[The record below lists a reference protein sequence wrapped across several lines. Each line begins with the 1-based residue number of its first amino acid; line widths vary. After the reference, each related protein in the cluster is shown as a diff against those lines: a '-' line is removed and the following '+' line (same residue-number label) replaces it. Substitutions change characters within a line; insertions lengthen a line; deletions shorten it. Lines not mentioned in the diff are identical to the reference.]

1 VQELVVDF
9 ITSLDGYGA
18 ANGWPGWWGLQGPEY
33 LDWLAQQPERG
44 YTILMGATTYRMFAA
59 LADSGTSGLDPA
71 SDETAS
77 IAEISNA
84 DKVVFSSTLQEPLG
98 LPNTRLVRTD
108 PIEAVRTMR
117 RDATTPMRTLGSL
130 SLCRTLLVAGL
141 VDRFRVVVF
150 PVITGR
156 TGSDRIYDGYPD
168 IALEMVSSRTF
179 DGRTQLLEY
188 LPTVVSGP
196 SGS

>member
-1 VQELVVDF
+1 
-9 ITSLDGYGA
+9 
-18 ANGWPGWWGLQGPEY
+18 
-33 LDWLAQQPERG
+33 
-44 YTILMGATTYRMFAA
+44 MFAA

-156 TGSDRIYDGYPD
+156 TGSDR
-168 IALEMVSSRTF
+168 
-179 DGRTQLLEY
+179 
-188 LPTVVSGP
+188 
-196 SGS
+196 